1 MITYS
6 KLKGLKTFMSVNP
19 NLLSKEMSEKIIKS
33 GLDHIIISL
42 DSTND
47 RVYKKI
53 RGENANYGEAVK
65 NINNLLFAKYLK
77 IFLPLTFF
85 VVEDI
90 KAYIRRFLAKNIL
103 IL

>member
-1 MITYS
+1 
-6 KLKGLKTFMSVNP
+6 MSVNP

-65 NINNLLFAKYLK
+65 NINNLLFAKENYRSPLFIEISFIK
-77 IFLPLTFF
+77 MSLIKFLP
-85 VVEDI
+85 
-90 KAYIRRFLAKNIL
+90 
-103 IL
+103 